1 MPFSTLEAKQRLLK
15 NIISEFRCA
24 GKEEI
29 NHVRNMNK
37 EVKNLSDVLEDP
49 EVTHES
55 EKKQKKYMCK
65 FTIEFKKIYLRPVI
79 K

>member
-1 MPFSTLEAKQRLLK
+1 MQGRKKL
-15 NIISEFRCA
+15 IM
-24 GKEEI
+24 
-29 NHVRNMNK
+29 VRNMNK
-37 EVKNLSDVLEDP
+37 EVKNLSDVLKDP